1 MEQEYFYGS
10 LLSPTDLRDYQVACG
25 APADLPETFE
35 LDFSNIKIKNQG
47 RVNSCVAHAISTIL
61 EYHSKGLYNLSTNFF
76 YGIQKSYCDHEGQGM
91 YLRDACKIATKL
103 GDPTL
108 DDCPGNNE
116 VPNCYSVAEEAMAN
130 SAIMERAADFRT
142 ASYYA
147 CKNNDDIKQALVN
160 YGPILASIQWF
171 KDLKAKNGIL
181 TKTGNSTEG
190 GYHAFVIYGYNEQ
203 GFLCQNSWGKTWG
216 KGGRFILPYDF
227 KIREARGLIDLENDT
242 FVTPPKK
249 SKWAEYL
256 YKLVNLIVN
265 LLRKL
270 NKT

>member
-1 MEQEYFYGS
+1 MFYGS
-10 LLSPTDLRDYQVACG
+10 KLSPYDARDYKVACG
-25 APADLPETFE
+25 ASSNELPDAFE

-47 RVNSCVAHAISTIL
+47 RVSSCVAHAMSTIL
-61 EYHSKGLYNLSTNFF
+61 EYHAKGLYDLSTNFI
-76 YGIQKSYCDHEGQGM
+76 YGAQLKYCGRSDKGM

-103 GDPTL
+103 GDATL
-108 DDCPGNNE
+108 EDCPGNNE
-116 VPNCYSVAEEAMAN
+116 VPQCHEIADRAMMSEDAMN
-130 SAIMERAADFRT
+130 RAADFRT
-142 ASYYA
+142 KSYYV
-147 CKNNDDIKQALVN
+147 CKNNDDIKYALVN

-171 KDLKAKNGIL
+171 DDLKVKNGVL
-181 TKTGNSTEG
+181 TKGKSKEG

-203 GFLCQNSWGKTWG
+203 GFLCQNSWGKLWG

-256 YKLVNLIVN
+256 YKLVNLIIN